1 MPDQL
6 ENQLLQTI
14 AEILDVPS
22 SRLALSS
29 GANTMHEWD
38 SLAHLNIVLG
48 VEEAFG
54 VRFAPERILEL
65 TSIEAILMELQYM
78 QEGVRS

>member
-6 ENQLLQTI
+6 ANQLLQTI

-22 SRLALSS
+22 RRLALSS
-29 GANTMHEWD
+29 GANTMDEWD
-38 SLAHLNIVLG
+38 SLAHLNIVLS

-54 VRFAPERILEL
+54 VRFAPERIPEL
-65 TSIEAILMELQYM
+65 SSIEAILMELKQV
-78 QEGVRS
+78 QEGVRP

>member
-14 AEILDVPS
+14 AEILDLPS
-22 SRLALSS
+22 RRLALSS
-29 GANTMHEWD
+29 SAHTMEEWD

-48 VEEAFG
+48 VEEAFS
-54 VRFAPERILEL
+54 VRFAPERIPEL
-65 TSIEAILMELQYM
+65 ASIEAILSELKYM
-78 QEGVRS
+78 QERVRP

>member
-22 SRLALSS
+22 SRLELSS
-29 GANTMHEWD
+29 GANTMAKWD
-38 SLAHLNIVLG
+38 SLAQLNIVLG

-54 VRFAPERILEL
+54 VRFAPERLLEL
-65 TSIEAILMELQYM
+65 TSIEAILMELKYM
-78 QEGVRS
+78 QEGVRP

>member
-1 MPDQL
+1 MD
-6 ENQLLQTI
+6 
-14 AEILDVPS
+14 
-22 SRLALSS
+22 
-29 GANTMHEWD
+29 EWD

-65 TSIEAILMELQYM
+65 TNIEAIFMELKYM
-78 QEGVRS
+78 QEGVRL